1 MIEARVKE
9 GPRLL
14 VAEAIWLAREAA
26 LVLAREAARLLP
38 AEAAR
43 LAREAA

>member
-1 MIEARVKE
+1 
-9 GPRLL
+9 LL

-26 LVLAREAARLLP
+26 LMLAWVAARLLT

-43 LAREAA
+43 LTREAA